1 MHGSAGVTVR
11 LVLLCPSKIAT
22 GLKKN
27 GERQRARPR
36 HQPSSAFLAAGYALE
51 ILIGVTMAQK

>member
-1 MHGSAGVTVR
+1 MDQPSSPSG
-11 LVLLCPSKIAT
+11 LVLLCPWKIAA
-22 GLKKN
+22 GVKKN